1 MLLES
6 VGLDVMQRR
15 TFLATAAAGL
25 AAGSAGCLATAQSTD
40 PVQSTDET
48 RIRVSGSGTITTDP
62 EIAELTV
69 AVVERGS
76 DATDVGAAL
85 AERAQRLRTALLEA
99 GIDDADITTSEY
111 RIDQDR
117 DSDTL
122 RGVYAYRVTV
132 RDLATVG
139 DTIDLALA
147 NGATEVERVTYTIST
162 STREMLR
169 EDALRAAMDDA
180 RDTAEVVATKQELTI
195 TRVDEVT
202 TDQVRVGPVRTEA
215 FAAADAATQID
226 EGQVTV
232 DASVQVVYVA
242 TTAA

>member
-1 MLLES
+1 MILES

-69 AVVERGS
+69 AVIERGS
-76 DATDVGAAL
+76 DATEVGAAL
-85 AERAQRLRTALLEA
+85 ADRSQQLRSALLETA
-99 GIDDADITTSEY
+99 IDDADITTSEY

-117 DSDTL
+117 ERDTL
-122 RGVYAYRVTV
+122 RGIHAYRVTV
-132 RDLATVG
+132 RDLAAVG
-139 DTIDLALA
+139 DTIDLALES
-147 NGATEVERVTYTIST
+147 GATEVERVTYTIST
-162 STREMLR
+162 STRETLR

-180 RDTAEVVATKQELTI
+180 RDTAEVIAVKQGLTI

-202 TDQVRVGPVRTEA
+202 TNQVRVGPIRTEA
-215 FAAADAATQID
+215 FAAADTATQID

-242 TTAA
+242 TAAA